1 MEGNTIL
8 AAEGICKRFRE
19 KEVLTDASFSLCRG
33 EILSII
39 GESGCGKS
47 TLLRIIAA
55 YLPPDSGTVI
65 YKDQDLLS
73 LSGKRLRRTRSEIQL
88 IFQSP
93 SQSLDPRMKVKD
105 IIKEAIEDET
115 DPACYLDA
123 VKLGPKVLDKRPAEL
138 SGGEMQRVALARAI
152 AARPSIILADE
163 PVSSL
168 DASLKAS
175 MLNLFLCI
183 RDSLGIT
190 LMIVEHDEKAAAGIS
205 DRIARMEKG
214 RISLS

>member
-8 AAEGICKRFRE
+8 AAEGICKRFGE

-65 YKDQDLLS
+65 YNDQDLLS
-73 LSGKRLRRTRSEIQL
+73 LKGKKLRRTRRKIQL

-93 SQSLDPRMKVKD
+93 SQSLDPRMRVKD
-105 IIKEAIEDET
+105 IIKEAIEDEA

-175 MLNLFLCI
+175 MLNLFLSI
-183 RDSLGIT
+183 RGSLGIT